1 MATTESSATP
11 ISYCES
17 EGDSVAVYCLAC
29 LDENPAHYIIINDA
43 EVLCLVCDEEWRQN
57 SEADAR

>member
-1 MATTESSATP
+1 MATTESSATQ

-17 EGDSVAVYCLAC
+17 EGDVVAVYCLAC
-29 LDENPAHYIIINDA
+29 LDENPTEYIIINDC
-43 EVLCLVCDEEWRQN
+43 EILCLGCDEEWRQN